1 MSKSDTSC
9 VENDSSVMNVDSQPD
24 QMNQSCIGLDRFA
37 MFNIYVK
44 NAIEQVAS
52 GVR

>member
-1 MSKSDTSC
+1 MSGSDTNT
-9 VENDSSVMNVDSQPD
+9 VENDSSVMNVDSSLV
-24 QMNQSCIGLDRFA
+24 QMNQSCIGIDRFA

-44 NAIEQVAS
+44 NAIEQIVT

>member
-1 MSKSDTSC
+1 MSSSDINS
-9 VENDSSVMNVDSQPD
+9 VENDSSVMNVDSLTD
-24 QMNQSCIGLDRFA
+24 QMNQSSLGLDRFA

-44 NAIEQVAS
+44 NAIEQVVS